1 MKKGKGKKTNG
12 AAPAKATAKK
22 TAPIAESTAPKQ
34 RQESKKIRAFS
45 AKLPDEFTK
54 EFQGRIFKI
63 ARVGKPE
70 NNEWAVDGKKVGGIR
85 AAMNTILV
93 AVVGKNNGRTADN
106 FFAGALRQHEK
117 AAA

>member
-1 MKKGKGKKTNG
+1 MKKGKGKKAKSALPK
-12 AAPAKATAKK
+12 AAATK
-22 TAPIAESTAPKQ
+22 TAPTAGSKAP
-34 RQESKKIRAFS
+34 RAESKKIRAFS

-54 EFQGRIFKI
+54 EFQGRTFKV

-70 NNEWAVDGKKVGGIR
+70 NNEWSVDGKKVGGIR
-85 AAMNTILV
+85 AAMNVILV

-106 FFAGALRQHEK
+106 FFAGALRQQEK